1 MKPNIQWLRHIIR
14 LLVFALLFAIPCL
27 MHYRLVLKNHGV
39 EEVRAKEQKGFGDH
53 VILWLDAGFR
63 GESEA
68 DFEHA
73 TENRATT
80 LDTLKKIRGN
90 TWSAEVAGVSMS
102 DPLGGVESAAA
113 SRSVNRTLLVGMFIP
128 VVVTVLFGRFFCSWI
143 CPAGFLFEL
152 ADKLRSGLHRLHAVH
167 HLNLWRGNKYVFL
180 IIGLGLSALMGIP
193 LLGHLY
199 PPALVARESQQLMS
213 GLLLG
218 SGITIT
224 TTSLLVLGILLF
236 EIFVS
241 RRAWCRHL
249 CPGGALYSL
258 LGSRRL
264 ARIHNHTDICTQ
276 CTDCIPACPMGLNP
290 MKNKFGP
297 ECDLCL
303 ECHSACE
310 SGSLKLR
317 PAISDLDPIAETGD
331 ISPKNRE

>member
-1 MKPNIQWLRHIIR
+1 MKPNIQWLRHTIR
-14 LLVFALLFAIPCL
+14 FIVLALLFATPCL
-27 MHYRLVLKNHGV
+27 MHYRLALEKHGI
-39 EEVRAKEQKGFGDH
+39 EEARAKEVKAFGDH
-53 VILWLDAGFR
+53 VVLWLDARFR

-68 DFEHA
+68 DFESA

-90 TWSAEVAGVSMS
+90 TWSAEVAGISMS

-113 SRSVNRTLLVGMFIP
+113 SRSINRTLIVGMFIP
-128 VVVTVLFGRFFCSWI
+128 VLLTVLFGRSFCSWI
-143 CPAGFLFEL
+143 CPAGLLFEL
-152 ADKLRSGLHRLHAVH
+152 TDKIRSGLNRLHSVH
-167 HLNLWRGNKYVFL
+167 QLNLWRGNKYVFL
-180 IIGLGLSALMGIP
+180 TVGLSLSAMMGIP

-199 PPALVARESQQLMS
+199 PPALVARESQQMMS

-224 TTSLLVLGILLF
+224 IASLLLLGIVLF

-264 ARIHNHTDICTQ
+264 ARIHNQTDICTQ

-290 MKNKFGP
+290 MKNRFGP

-303 ECHSACE
+303 ECQSACE

-317 PAISDLDPIAETGD
+317 PAISDLNPVAVPVET
-331 ISPKNRE
+331 SPRNRG